1 MYPVTNDFKSKIKE
15 NTRDFKTIVQI
26 QHSQGVLNLTDIDI
40 ISGSMIYTE
49 ASQAGEDFTIGG
61 TVASTFDFTL
71 IRKPEYNDIE
81 FEGATVIPQ
90 IGLLLREN
98 IDTENYFLSAPH
110 PSEFQEGEGEEIWEY
125 VPLGIFHID
134 EVNKTRNCIEI
145 KSIDNMIELDKP
157 YSLSSL
163 SYPATLYQIYTN
175 ICNIADVQVG
185 TTTFANMDYIVQNR
199 PEGDFTLRD
208 ILGYVAELA
217 GCFAR
222 CNRTGALELTWYTP
236 TDIELGP
243 ANRFNFLPREDLV
256 QITGVQYSTED
267 TIYRAGTDEYV
278 IDLSY
283 NPLLQNTYNTVLIN
297 IFNHVKDIVFTPYE
311 SSWQGNPALQAG
323 DIITQE
329 DRDGNIYTTIVT
341 HSTFKYRGAS
351 TLSAKGL
358 PIKAKGYKGSTN
370 KKIANIL
377 RKEIKPIGNKL
388 TSLEQAQLNAM
399 QLMANML
406 GGYAHYEADGFYVTD
421 NPVIANSTKIWKW
434 GINGFGY
441 SDDGGQTWKSA
452 ITADGSIVAMLVA
465 ANIITADM
473 VQTGILQ
480 SEDGSLSLNLNN
492 GAFSFNHNIVQF
504 TDSGLKVMHGLS
516 NEYSEVNYDGFKRKN
531 QYGESFYLNDIYIA
545 NGTTPRGQSNWS
557 DESTWKS
564 AVRINLPERFRGKNI
579 KPYVVLRQFPMPA
592 VPLNST
598 FDFLN
603 TEVRLFT
610 SGYNVNTSPP
620 YVNVKGW
627 SVWDDPQGGAYG
639 DRAYYFQHIEFT
651 LIVIAS

>member
-1 MYPVTNDFKSKIKE
+1 
-15 NTRDFKTIVQI
+15 
-26 QHSQGVLNLTDIDI
+26 
-40 ISGSMIYTE
+40 
-49 ASQAGEDFTIGG
+49 
-61 TVASTFDFTL
+61 
-71 IRKPEYNDIE
+71 
-81 FEGATVIPQ
+81 
-90 IGLLLREN
+90 
-98 IDTENYFLSAPH
+98 
-110 PSEFQEGEGEEIWEY
+110 
-125 VPLGIFHID
+125 
-134 EVNKTRNCIEI
+134 
-145 KSIDNMIELDKP
+145 
-157 YSLSSL
+157 
-163 SYPATLYQIYTN
+163 
-175 ICNIADVQVG
+175 
-185 TTTFANMDYIVQNR
+185 
-199 PEGDFTLRD
+199 
-208 ILGYVAELA
+208 
-217 GCFAR
+217 
-222 CNRTGALELTWYTP
+222 
-236 TDIELGP
+236 
-243 ANRFNFLPREDLV
+243 
-256 QITGVQYSTED
+256 
-267 TIYRAGTDEYV
+267 
-278 IDLSY
+278 
-283 NPLLQNTYNTVLIN
+283 
-297 IFNHVKDIVFTPYE
+297 
-311 SSWQGNPALQAG
+311 
-323 DIITQE
+323 
-329 DRDGNIYTTIVT
+329 
-341 HSTFKYRGAS
+341 
-351 TLSAKGL
+351 
-358 PIKAKGYKGSTN
+358 
-370 KKIANIL
+370 
-377 RKEIKPIGNKL
+377 
-388 TSLEQAQLNAM
+388 
-399 QLMANML
+399 ML
-406 GGYAHYEADGFYVTD
+406 GGYAFYEADAFYVAD
-421 NPVIANSTKIWKW
+421 HPDLNQAIRVWKW
-434 GINGFGY
+434 GIGGFGY
-441 SDDGGQTWKSA
+441 SENGVAGPYTTA
-452 ITADGSIVAMLVA
+452 ITANGSIVAMLVA